1 MAKDKFSRTKACA
14 TKTLYAVMKEMSRR
28 GGSIPAKEIYPFVN
42 ENVELIGR
50 KNRQAR
56 CNISVGRIVSSS
68 IPLTIRRLVSSL
80 RKTVHGISHLRA
92 KRL

>member
-42 ENVELIGR
+42 ENVELTDWEKEPAG
-50 KNRQAR
+50 
-56 CNISVGRIVSSS
+56 
-68 IPLTIRRLVSSL
+68 IRRLVSSL
-80 RKTVHGISHLRA
+80 RKTVHGISHL
-92 KRL
+92 KVKKL